1 MVKFYLC
8 DVIIT
13 YDRNIS
19 HNKWK
24 INRKV
29 INISYDMKCQLLKE
43 IDKYQFKKEKRFI
56 RVFMYL
62 IVK

>member
-8 DVIIT
+8 DVIIA
-13 YDRNIS
+13 YERNIS

-29 INISYDMKCQLLKE
+29 INISYDMKCQLLNE
-43 IDKYQFKKEKRFI
+43 IDKYQSSKRREYSFEFLCI
-56 RVFMYL
+56 
-62 IVK
+62 